1 MDNMIEELY
10 DAMYS
15 PKISPEQLINNAIL
29 PNYISVHIES
39 NEIGMIVE
47 SVCELYDGKRATYIY
62 QFDNYKKLL
71 SLKEYV
77 GNTVTELYN
86 RKREINEKYRKIKN
100 ILKVSTSVS

>member
-1 MDNMIEELY
+1 MNNIIEELY

-15 PKISPEQLINNAIL
+15 PKISPEQLINNATL

-47 SVCELYDGKRATYIY
+47 SKCELNDRKIATYIY

-71 SLKEYV
+71 SLKEQV
-77 GNTVTELYN
+77 GNKVEELYN
-86 RKREINEKYRKIKN
+86 RKREINEKYNKIKN
-100 ILKVSTSVS
+100 IMKVSTRVG

>member
-10 DAMYS
+10 DAIYS

-47 SVCELYDGKRATYIY
+47 SACELYDGTRATYSY
-62 QFDNYKKLL
+62 QFDHYSTLL
-71 SLKEYV
+71 NLKEH
-77 GNTVTELYN
+77 GRITVTELYN

-100 ILKVSTSVS
+100 ILKVSTSVG